1 MTQPAEFSFD
11 DNPDFVAAYDKGPP
25 LFIPGYA
32 SSHFMAATV
41 LADRIKR
48 DADIL
53 VIGAGGGVEISAFA
67 RWEPGW
73 RFVAVDPARSM
84 LDLVRARI
92 ERDNSGTR
100 VECVEGLSTDAP
112 AGLFDAATAFLCL
125 NFAPDDGTRLTQL
138 RAIHDRLKPGA
149 PFLMIHP
156 ATQTATRERDL
167 HRYVRHAE
175 LAGAEAEVI
184 ERAQAML
191 TEHLHIL
198 TSTREE
204 ELLREAGF
212 HVDGLFFKGLWVHGW
227 EATA

>member
-1 MTQPAEFSFD
+1 MSAATIFSFD

-32 SSHFMAATV
+32 SSHLMAATV
-41 LADRIKR
+41 LGERIGS
-48 DADIL
+48 DAEIL

-67 RWEPGW
+67 QWEPEW

-84 LDLVRARI
+84 LDLARTRA
-92 ERDNSGTR
+92 ERDNPRTR
-100 VECVEGLSTDAP
+100 LECVEGLSTDAP
-112 AGLFDAATAFLCL
+112 VGPFDAATAFLCL
-125 NFAPDDGTRLTQL
+125 NFAPDDGTRLTQM

-149 PFLMIHP
+149 PFLMMHP
-156 ATQTATRERDL
+156 ATQPETRERDL
-167 HRYVRHAE
+167 RRYVRHAK
-175 LAGAEAEVI
+175 LAGAEAEMI

-198 TSTREE
+198 TPTREE

-212 HVDGLFFKGLWVHGW
+212 HLDGLFFKGLWVHGW